1 MTRTRLFFHQARLE
15 QLAFWRNPDYAFFTF
30 ALPVVLLLVLGLI
43 NSGDR
48 VPGGHL
54 RAVTLLVP
62 GILAFG
68 VVVATYANLAA
79 KIAVLRHDG
88 VLKRIRAT
96 PLSPGIYLAGHLASN
111 LATTLAIA
119 AATVALGWGAF
130 DAPPRP
136 GGALPLAIGLCLGI
150 VCFAALG
157 LAISTV
163 IPTADAAGPI
173 TTATY
178 LPLALVS
185 GVFDATLQLPDWLK
199 QVVTLLPIK
208 ALSDALQAA
217 YNTTV
222 QRFSVTDLV
231 VLLVWSVAGV
241 VLARRFFRW
250 EP

>member
-1 MTRTRLFFHQARLE
+1 MTRTRLFLRQAQLE

-30 ALPVVLLLVLGLI
+30 ALPIVLLLVLGLI

-48 VPGGHL
+48 VPDSHI
-54 RAVTLLVP
+54 RAVNLLVP

-68 VVVATYANLAA
+68 VVVCTYANLAA
-79 KIAVLRHDG
+79 KIAVLRVNG

-111 LATTLAIA
+111 LTTTLAIA
-119 AATVALGWGAF
+119 AATIALGWAAFGA
-130 DAPPRP
+130 APRP
-136 GGALPLAIGLCLGI
+136 GGLLPLAVGLCLGI

-157 LAISTV
+157 LAISV
-163 IPTADAAGPI
+163 IIPTADASGPI

-185 GVFDATLQLPDWLK
+185 GVFDATLQLPEWLK
-199 QVVTLLPIK
+199 KVVTLLPIK

-217 YNTTV
+217 YNPAV

-231 VLLVWSVAGV
+231 VLLAWSVLGL